1 MGAGRHRRQAVRQ
14 DALQGARHTDRGRPG
29 RDDRQDLPYRPLR
42 VLRLLRHHR
51 HDRRRRARA
60 GVPRLPRRARARRGC
75 RAAGLLEDRGD
86 RVTKVL
92 ITEALAESGVELL
105 RREFEV
111 DVTLGLSPE
120 ELLETIGEYDGL
132 IIRSATKVTAEVIER
147 AENLKAI
154 GRAGIGV
161 DNIDIEAATKRGII
175 VANAPESNTIAAAE
189 QTLGLMLAVA
199 RKIPVADASLKGGE
213 WKRSAFKG
221 VEVAEKTLG
230 LIGLGHVGAI
240 VARGALGMG
249 MRVLAY
255 DPYISEDRMRSM
267 NVARA
272 GSVAEVLEGS
282 DFVSLHVPR
291 TPQTMNMIDSGALER
306 MRPSAYLINVARGGI
321 VDETALYNAL
331 KEGVIAGAALDVFK
345 EEPTTESPLFGLPN
359 VVVTPHL
366 GASTVEA
373 QDRAGVTAAEQVAIA
388 LRGLVPTNALN
399 APCRPARGRS
409 SWLSSRAV
417 RGPRRR
423 PAPAHRPAGELVED
437 RLPGRGRELRHP
449 SAGRLGAEGPPRE
462 DGARAPELRQ
472 HARPREGEGL
482 QDRDLALLGV
492 GGLHEPG
499 DAQAP
504 VGGRGRERRQR
515 DARRA
520 THAAPDRGDP
530 RLHHGHRA
538 REAHALHP
546 QRGPARHD
554 RAHRRR
560 PRGPRDQHRQHG
572 GRARRARL
580 PRRHDDHGR
589 RPRPRRGPA
598 GAPVHPGLQ
607 RSPRHHPVAACP
619 KAWTTYWTGTGATAR
634 PSNRATRPR

>member
-1 MGAGRHRRQAVRQ
+1 M
-14 DALQGARHTDRGRPG
+14 
-29 RDDRQDLPYRPLR
+29 
-42 VLRLLRHHR
+42 
-51 HDRRRRARA
+51 
-60 GVPRLPRRARARRGC
+60 
-75 RAAGLLEDRGD
+75 
-86 RVTKVL
+86 TKVL

-105 RREFEV
+105 RKEFEV
-111 DVTLGLSPE
+111 NVLLGLSPE
-120 ELLETIGEYDGL
+120 ELVEKIGEYDGL
-132 IIRSATKVTAEVIER
+132 IIRSATQVTAEVIER
-147 AENLKAI
+147 ADNLKAI

-199 RKIPVADASLKGGE
+199 RRIPVADASLKGGE

-221 VEVAEKTLG
+221 VEVSGKTLG

-291 TPQTMNMIDSGALER
+291 TPQTMNMIDADALER

-331 KEGVIAGAALDVFK
+331 KEGVICGAALDVFR

-388 LRGLVPTNALN
+388 LRGLVPSNALN
-399 APCRPARGRS
+399 AP
-409 SWLSSRAV
+409 V
-417 RGPRRR
+417 
-423 PAPAHRPAGELVED
+423 PAGEGAEFVAHFAGLCESLGGLLHQLADRPGNALRIEYRGEVANFDTRLLDVSAQKGLLSRMVHEPLNFVNTPALAKERGFKVETSRSSESADFTSLVTLRLLSED
-437 RLPGRGRELRHP
+437 GTETVASGTLVGPRMRSRIVEILGYTMDIEPEKHMLFIRNEDQPGMIGRIGAILGEHGINIGNMAVGRGEPGSRAAMTITVDDPVTDEVLQELLAIP
-449 SAGRLGAEGPPRE
+449 GFSE
-462 DGARAPELRQ
+462 ARAITL
-472 HARPREGEGL
+472 
-482 QDRDLALLGV
+482 
-492 GGLHEPG
+492 
-499 DAQAP
+499 
-504 VGGRGRERRQR
+504 
-515 DARRA
+515 
-520 THAAPDRGDP
+520 
-530 RLHHGHRA
+530 
-538 REAHALHP
+538 
-546 QRGPARHD
+546 
-554 RAHRRR
+554 
-560 PRGPRDQHRQHG
+560 
-572 GRARRARL
+572 
-580 PRRHDDHGR
+580 
-589 RPRPRRGPA
+589 
-598 GAPVHPGLQ
+598 
-607 RSPRHHPVAACP
+607 
-619 KAWTTYWTGTGATAR
+619 
-634 PSNRATRPR
+634 